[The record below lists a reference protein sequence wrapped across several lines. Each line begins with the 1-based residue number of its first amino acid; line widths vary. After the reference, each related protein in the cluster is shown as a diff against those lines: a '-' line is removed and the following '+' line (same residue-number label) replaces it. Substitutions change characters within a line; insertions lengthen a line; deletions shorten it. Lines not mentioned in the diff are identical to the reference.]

1 MLSVASCH
9 GNRDNLQPWDFWIT
23 LPHLSFRKHC
33 CPFLSSWSSRGLWI
47 GKTLDTRTK
56 IRWPVERHARARKVF
71 TSCGIWKKS
80 WGKRR
85 WYGWIVDEKLLVQK
99 PRAFFIHH
107 STKLKEPLFSKTSYC
122 GNESAYFLANTSSLL
137 STHIVTWKLTLCAIL
152 VFFNVTDFEVR
163 GRMEISQLSI
173 LKRRHFELG
182 VATHG

>member
-56 IRWPVERHARARKVF
+56 VRWPVKRHARARKVF
-71 TSCGIWKKS
+71 TSCGIWKKP
-80 WGKRR
+80 WGKFQ
-85 WYGWIVDEKLLVQK
+85 WYWWVVDEKLLVQK
-99 PRAFFIHH
+99 PHAFFTHH

-122 GNESAYFLANTSSLL
+122 GNESAYFCDCCFLQ
-137 STHIVTWKLTLCAIL
+137 THL
-152 VFFNVTDFEVR
+152 VSCQHIHSPGNSRYVPYRYFL
-163 GRMEISQLSI
+163 M
-173 LKRRHFELG
+173 
-182 VATHG
+182 